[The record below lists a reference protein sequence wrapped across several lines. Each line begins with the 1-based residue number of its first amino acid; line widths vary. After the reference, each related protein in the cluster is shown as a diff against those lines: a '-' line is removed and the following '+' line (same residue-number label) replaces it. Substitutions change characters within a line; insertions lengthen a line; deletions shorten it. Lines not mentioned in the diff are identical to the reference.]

1 VREHTTPISS
11 PAAVPRETSPARPVV
26 RAALVADLDA
36 LERLE
41 QSVFP
46 TDRLS
51 RRSFRR
57 FIQRPSD
64 ALLVAEEAGIVI
76 GYALLLFRER
86 TALARLYSVAVD
98 PAVARRGIGRLLLDA
113 AETQA
118 LERGCVFVRLEVRA
132 DNAAAIALYLAAGYR
147 QFGRY
152 VGYYEDRMDALRF
165 DKRLVAQVRPP
176 VNPPPYFEQTLD
188 FTCGPACLLMILGW
202 ADPRTR
208 LDRMLELKLWREAT
222 TIFMTSGLGGC
233 EPFGL
238 AVTLARRGLKP
249 ELYLSHPGPYFL
261 DGVRSD
267 EKRTVMRLTQQEFR
281 DEATALGIPVRG
293 AALPAPAL
301 AEAFDEGAVAIV
313 LVSGYRMFR
322 KKAPH
327 WVLAHGHD
335 ERHIFIHDP
344 WVADEDFETPAAATN
359 LPIPAAEFER
369 MARYGRDQLRAT
381 ILVRKGSLP

>member
-1 VREHTTPISS
+1 MRRDE
-11 PAAVPRETSPARPVV
+11 PAPPRI
-26 RAALVADLDA
+26 RAAESADLDA

-41 QSVFP
+41 HLVFP

-57 FIQRPSD
+57 FLQRPSD
-64 ALLVAEEAGIVI
+64 ALLVAEEDGAVI

-98 PAVARRGIGRLLLDA
+98 PKAGRRGIGRLLLDA
-113 AETQA
+113 AEA
-118 LERGCVFVRLEVRA
+118 AAVERGCVFIRLEVRA
-132 DNAAAIALYLAAGYR
+132 DNAPALALYAGAGYR

-152 VGYYEDRMDALRF
+152 VGYYQDQMDALRF
-165 DKRLVAQVRPP
+165 EKRLVAQVRPP

-188 FTCGPACLLMILGW
+188 FTCGPACLVMILGW
-202 ADPRTR
+202 ADPRIR
-208 LDRMLELKLWREAT
+208 LDRTLELKLWREAT

-281 DEATALGIPVRG
+281 GEAATLGIPVRG
-293 AALPAPAL
+293 SALGAAELSRR
-301 AEAFDEGAVAIV
+301 FDEGAVAIV

-335 ERHIFIHDP
+335 GRHIFIHDP
-344 WVADEDFETPAAATN
+344 WVEDEDFETPAAATN
-359 LPIPAAEFER
+359 LPIPVAEFER

-381 ILVRKGSLP
+381 ILIRKGSFT

>member
-1 VREHTTPISS
+1 MQPLIR
-11 PAAVPRETSPARPVV
+11 PAVA
-26 RAALVADLDA
+26 ADLDA

-41 QSVFP
+41 QAVFA

-51 RRSFRR
+51 RRSLRR
-57 FIQRPSD
+57 FLVRGHD
-64 ALLVAEEAGIVI
+64 ALLVAECGGRIA
-76 GYALLLFRER
+76 GYALVLFRTG

-98 PAVARRGIGRLLLDA
+98 PALGRRGLGRALLAA
-113 AETQA
+113 AEDEA
-118 LERGCVFVRLEVRA
+118 SRRGCVFLRLEVRA
-132 DNAAAIALYLAAGYR
+132 DNAAALALYAAAGYR

-152 VGYYEDRMDALRF
+152 VGYYEDGMDALRF
-165 DKRLVAQVRPP
+165 EKRLTLQVRPP
-176 VNPPPYFEQTLD
+176 QNPPPYFEQTLD
-188 FTCGPACLLMILGW
+188 FTCGPACLMMALGW
-202 ADPRTR
+202 AKPSLR
-208 LDRMLELKLWREAT
+208 LDRALELKLWREAT
-222 TIFMTSGLGGC
+222 TIYMTSGLGGC

-238 AVTLARRGLKP
+238 AVTLARHGLEP

-281 DEATALGIPVRG
+281 DEAAALSIPVRG
-293 AALPAPAL
+293 GALGAGDLAARFDDGAL
-301 AEAFDEGAVAIV
+301 AIV

-335 ERHIFIHDP
+335 DRHIFIHDP
-344 WVADEDFETPAAATN
+344 WVADDDFETTAAATN

-381 ILVRKGSLP
+381 ILVRKEAAP

>member
-1 VREHTTPISS
+1 LIRDAE
-11 PAAVPRETSPARPVV
+11 
-26 RAALVADLDA
+26 VADLDA

-41 QSVFP
+41 QAVFP

-57 FIQRPSD
+57 FLQRPSD
-64 ALLVAEEAGIVI
+64 ALLVAEEDGAVI
-76 GYALLLFRER
+76 GYVLLLFRER

-98 PAVARRGIGRLLLDA
+98 PAAARRGVGHLLLEA
-113 AETQA
+113 AEAAAVT
-118 LERGCVFVRLEVRA
+118 RGCIFIRLEVRA
-132 DNAAAIALYLAAGYR
+132 DNAAAIALYLKAAYR

-165 DKRLVAQVRPP
+165 EKRLVAQVSPP

-188 FTCGPACLLMILGW
+188 FTCGPACLVMILGW

-208 LDRMLELKLWREAT
+208 LDRTLELKLWREAT

-249 ELYLSHPGPYFL
+249 ELYLSQTGPYFL
-261 DGVRSD
+261 DSVRSD

-281 DEATALGIPVRG
+281 AEAAALGIPVRG
-293 AALPAPAL
+293 AALGVGEL
-301 AEAFDEGAVAIV
+301 AAAFDDGAVAIT

-335 ERHIFIHDP
+335 GRHIFIHDP
-344 WVADEDFETPAAATN
+344 WVEDEDFETPAAATN
-359 LPIPAAEFER
+359 LPIPALEFER
-369 MARYGRDQLRAT
+369 MARYGRDQLRAP
-381 ILVRKGSLP
+381 ILVRKGKLP

>member
-1 VREHTTPISS
+1 MRQETPV
-11 PAAVPRETSPARPVV
+11 AAPRI
-26 RAALVADLDA
+26 RAAEVGDLDV

-41 QSVFP
+41 QTVFP

-64 ALLVAEEAGIVI
+64 ALLVADDGGTVV

-86 TALARLYSVAVD
+86 TALARLYSIAVD
-98 PAVARRGIGRLLLDA
+98 PAATRRGIGRLLLAA
-113 AETQA
+113 AEEEA
-118 LERGCVFVRLEVRA
+118 VKRGCVFIRLEVRA
-132 DNAAAIALYLAAGYR
+132 DNAGAIALYLAAGYR

-165 DKRLVAQVRPP
+165 DKRLVAQVSPP

-188 FTCGPACLLMILGW
+188 FTCGPACLMMTLGW

-208 LDRMLELKLWREAT
+208 LDRTLELKLWREAT
-222 TIFMTSGLGGC
+222 TIYMTSGLGGC

-249 ELYLSHPGPYFL
+249 ELYLSHTGPYFL
-261 DGVRSD
+261 DSVRSD

-281 DEATALGIPVRG
+281 GEAEALGIPVRG
-293 AALPAPAL
+293 GALGAGEL
-301 AEAFDEGAVAIV
+301 ARGFDEGAVAIV

-344 WVADEDFETPAAATN
+344 WVEDEDFETPAAATN
-359 LPIPAAEFER
+359 LPIPVAEFER

-381 ILVRKGSLP
+381 ILIRKGSAS

>member
-1 VREHTTPISS
+1 MQPVIR
-11 PAAVPRETSPARPVV
+11 PAV
-26 RAALVADLDA
+26 LADLDV

-41 QSVFP
+41 QAVFA

-57 FIQRPSD
+57 FITRPAD
-64 ALLVAEEAGIVI
+64 ALLVAEADGAGA
-76 GYALLLFRER
+76 GYVLLLFRAR

-98 PAVARRGIGRLLLDA
+98 PAAGRRGIGRALLRA
-113 AETQA
+113 AEDEA
-118 LERGCVFVRLEVRA
+118 SRRGCVFLRLEVRA
-132 DNAAAIALYLAAGYR
+132 DNVAAIALYGDAGYR

-152 VGYYEDRMDALRF
+152 PGYYEDRMDALRF
-165 DKRLVAQVRPP
+165 ERRLTPQVAPP
-176 VNPPPYFEQTLD
+176 QNPPPYFEQTLD
-188 FTCGPACLLMILGW
+188 FTCGPACLVMALGW
-202 ADPRTR
+202 ADPALR
-208 LDRMLELKLWREAT
+208 LDRTLELKLWREAT

-238 AVTLARRGLKP
+238 ACTLARRGLKP
-249 ELYLSHPGPYFL
+249 ELYLSAPGPYFL

-267 EKRTVMRLTQQEFR
+267 EKRMVMRLTQQEFR
-281 DEATALGIPVRG
+281 SEAAALGIPVRG
-293 AALPAPAL
+293 GALGAADL
-301 AEAFDEGAVAIV
+301 AAWFDEGALAIV

-344 WVADEDFETPAAATN
+344 WVEDEDFETPAAATN
-359 LPIPAAEFER
+359 LPIPLAEFER

-381 ILVRKGSLP
+381 ILVRKETAP